1 MSLWEYIE
9 DRWDLIVFEAVQHA
23 SMVAQCV
30 LVAAVLGVLIGLAGY
45 RHRRVAALAT
55 ASAGVLFTV
64 PSLAM
69 LGLLIPPLGLGVAPS
84 VTALVLY
91 ALLPIIRNTVVG
103 LQGVDPSLVDAARGI
118 GMSRRRSLARIE
130 FPMAWPVILAGIRVA
145 TQLTMGIG
153 AVAAYVSGPGLGEQI
168 FSGLARLGG
177 ANAVNSTLTGTI
189 GVAILA
195 LLFDACLMLV
205 GRLTAPGGLISRS
218 RERLAGGARA

>member
-1 MSLWEYIE
+1 MTLWEYVE
-9 DRWDLIVFEAVQHA
+9 DRWDLILFETAQHA

-30 LVAAVLGVLIGLAGY
+30 LVAAVLGVLIGVATYRRPRLAS
-45 RHRRVAALAT
+45 LAT
-55 ASAGVLFTV
+55 ASSGVLFTV

-69 LGLLIPPLGLGVAPS
+69 LGLLIPALGLGVAPS
-84 VTALVLY
+84 VTAIVLY

-103 LQGVDPSLVDAARGI
+103 LQGVDQLVVDAARGI
-118 GMSRRRSLARIE
+118 GMSRGRSLTRIE
-130 FPMAWPVILAGIRVA
+130 LPLAWPVILTGIRVS
-145 TQLTMGIG
+145 TQLAMGIG

-195 LLFDACLMLV
+195 LLFDGCFVLL
-205 GRLTAPGGLISRS
+205 GKLTAPEGPLSRRLTTGGVR
-218 RERLAGGARA
+218 G

>member
-1 MSLWEYIE
+1 MTLWEYVG
-9 DRWDLIVFEAVQHA
+9 DRWDLILFETAQHA

-30 LVAAVLGVLIGLAGY
+30 LVAAVLGVLIGVATYRRPQLAS
-45 RHRRVAALAT
+45 LAT
-55 ASAGVLFTV
+55 ASSGVLFTV

-69 LGLLIPPLGLGVAPS
+69 LGLLIPALGLGVAPS
-84 VTALVLY
+84 VTAIVLY

-103 LQGVDPSLVDAARGI
+103 LQGVDQLVVDAARGI
-118 GMSRRRSLARIE
+118 GMSRGRSLTRIE
-130 FPMAWPVILAGIRVA
+130 LPLAWPVILTGIRVS
-145 TQLTMGIG
+145 TQLAMGIG

-195 LLFDACLMLV
+195 LLFDGCFVLL
-205 GRLTAPGGLISRS
+205 GKLTAPEGPLSRRLTTGGVR
-218 RERLAGGARA
+218 G

>member
-1 MSLWEYIE
+1 MSLWEYVE
-9 DRWDLIVFEAVQHA
+9 DRWDLIVFETVQHA

-30 LVAAVLGVLIGLAGY
+30 LVAAIIGVLAGVATY
-45 RHRRVAALAT
+45 RHPRSAALAT
-55 ASAGVLFTV
+55 ASAGVLFTI

-84 VTALVLY
+84 VTAIVLY

-103 LQGVDPSLVDAARGI
+103 LRGVDPMLVDAAKGI
-118 GMSRRRSLARIE
+118 GMSRARALTRIE
-130 FPMAWPVILAGIRVA
+130 LPLAWPVILTGVRVS
-145 TQLTMGIG
+145 TQLAMGIG

-177 ANAVNSTLTGTI
+177 ANAVNATLTGTI

-195 LLFDACLMLV
+195 LIFDGFFVLL
-205 GRLTAPGGLISRS
+205 GRFTIPGGVR
-218 RERLAGGARA
+218 G

>member
-1 MSLWEYIE
+1 MSLWEYVR
-9 DRWDLIVFEAVQHA
+9 DRWDLIVFETMQHA

-30 LVAAVLGVLIGLAGY
+30 LVAALLGVLAGVATY
-45 RHRRVAALAT
+45 RHPRSAALAT
-55 ASAGVLFTV
+55 ATAGVLFTI

-84 VTALVLY
+84 VAALVLY

-103 LQGVDPSLVDAARGI
+103 LRGVDPTLVDAARGI
-118 GMSRRRSLARIE
+118 GMSRVRSLSRIE
-130 FPMAWPVILAGIRVA
+130 LPLAWPVILTGIRVS
-145 TQLTMGIG
+145 TQLAMGVG

-189 GVAILA
+189 GIALLA
-195 LLFDACLMLV
+195 LIFDGCFVLL
-205 GRLTAPGGLISRS
+205 GRFTIPGGV
-218 RERLAGGARA
+218 RE